1 VQKGVLEMANEIFAN
16 QIKIIRSN
24 ADMTMEQFAH
34 SLNVTK
40 SSVNMWENK
49 GVVPREEVLRKIAL
63 DYGVSIDRLLGVENE
78 VEIDNS
84 RLSYLHRNLGK
95 LDEKEL
101 RTATKMLGAVF
112 TDIFNDDEEE
122 EDDDI

>member
-1 VQKGVLEMANEIFAN
+1 MANEIFAN